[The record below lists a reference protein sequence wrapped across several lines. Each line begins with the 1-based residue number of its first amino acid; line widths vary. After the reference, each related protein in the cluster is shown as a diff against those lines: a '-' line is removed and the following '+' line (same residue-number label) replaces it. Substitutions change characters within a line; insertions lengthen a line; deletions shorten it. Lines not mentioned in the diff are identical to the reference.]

1 MSNIYPVLVDDDADS
16 RRIFQLAMEHHR
28 LRHQIFENAETAL
41 KSMTTEANIVVVDL
55 FLPGIDGFQFFKE
68 MQKRQ
73 AMTGVCFIATTAYY
87 TSQTQHDVRKRGF
100 HGYLEKPL
108 DVNTLVKYLIEMAD
122 DNCGG

>member
-1 MSNIYPVLVDDDADS
+1 VLVDDDADS